1 MADEIESCLE
11 RIEDLLG
18 QIERLIKDLPAEAL
32 NWRPIKNSEEHEMNS
47 LAVLAAHVAG
57 AARFWAAE
65 VVAGEPAVRNRPAEF
80 EVEENEA
87 AALVSRLQEA
97 RSKVREVLIGLDPA
111 VLDETR
117 QVRDRT
123 FTVRWSIL
131 HIIDHTALHLGHMQI
146 TYQLW
151 NHGQS
156 VDSPRW
162 FERIKE

>member
-1 MADEIESCLE
+1 MAGEIDGYLE

-18 QIERLIKDLPAEAL
+18 QIENLIKDLPAEAL
-32 NWRPIKNSEEHEMNS
+32 NWRPIENSDKHEMNS
-47 LAVLAAHVAG
+47 LAVLATHVAG

-65 VVAGEPAVRNRPAEF
+65 VIGGETAVRNRLAEF
-80 EVEENEA
+80 EVEEDET
-87 AALVSRLQEA
+87 AALIYRLQEA
-97 RSKVREVLIGLDPA
+97 RTKVREVVTQLDPTA
-111 VLDETR
+111 LSETR
-117 QVRDRT
+117 HVRDRT

-156 VDSPRW
+156 INSPRW
-162 FERIKE
+162 FERIKD